1 MLHIKHAFSPTNR
14 MLLPIRRLLQ
24 LFTVMLVCM
33 FSLLPKAYAQTPTI
47 AEFTE
52 GMTEKSGLIP
62 FITVAMKTKS
72 T

>member
-1 MLHIKHAFSPTNR
+1 
-14 MLLPIRRLLQ
+14 MLLPIGRLLQ

-33 FSLLPKAYAQTPTI
+33 LSLLPRANAQTPTI

-62 FITVAMKTKS
+62 LYYNSNEDKIYLAVSNNKAQFFF
-72 T
+72 